1 MTWMLTANGHAFDLK
16 FIGSSQIEFS
26 DIAHALAQINRFT
39 GHCKRPY
46 SVAEHSLLVCEIAE
60 REGGMRDPNVLLAAL
75 MHDAHEAYT
84 TDISAPMK
92 QVLGT
97 PWEETEHR
105 VQRAVLQHF
114 GLLTPYHAHRDL
126 IRWADM
132 MALRA
137 ERVALMPDKGP
148 EWAVCRHY
156 PPIDWP
162 DLADA
167 GRASFSWHDWKQAFT
182 DRFAEL
188 SYARVMRAAELASPR
203 PATDPHQTS
212 GTRPWPP
219 ITGE

>member
-1 MTWMLTANGHAFDLK
+1 MTWMLTATGHAFDLK
-16 FIGSSQIEFS
+16 FIGSSHIEFA

-46 SVAEHSLLVCEIAE
+46 SVAEHSLLVCEIAQ
-60 REGGMRDPNVLLAAL
+60 REGGMHDPNVLLAAL

-84 TDISAPMK
+84 SDISAPMK
-92 QVLGT
+92 QVLGA

-105 VQRAVLQHF
+105 VQKAVLQHF

-132 MALRA
+132 TALRH

-156 PPIDWP
+156 PPLSWP
-162 DLADA
+162 DLNEPV
-167 GRASFSWHDWKQAFT
+167 RVSRTWQDWRQAFS
-182 DRFAEL
+182 DRVAEL
-188 SYARVMRAAELASPR
+188 SHARVMLAAKLAPER
-203 PATDPHQTS
+203 PATQAQQTS
-212 GTRPWPP
+212 ATKPWPP